1 MKKGNE
7 IEKKS
12 GELRNSLNQLIERF
26 DMLGIKES
34 ELLDIKDGS
43 NLIKKRFEIMLSE
56 LKYSLM
62 GNKEYSFVYNEDI
75 KMIDVFGQYKEFTV
89 RKYLLF

>member
-62 GNKEYSFVYNEDI
+62 GNKEYSFVYNKDI

>member
-89 RKYLLF
+89 RKYLLL

>member
-43 NLIKKRFEIMLSE
+43 NLIKKRFQIMLSE

-75 KMIDVFGQYKEFTV
+75 KMIDVFGQYKEFKV

>member
-1 MKKGNE
+1 
-7 IEKKS
+7 
-12 GELRNSLNQLIERF
+12 
-26 DMLGIKES
+26 MLGIKES

-62 GNKEYSFVYNEDI
+62 GSKEYSFVYNEDI

>member
-26 DMLGIKES
+26 DMLGIKEI

>member
-1 MKKGNE
+1 VSVKKGNE

-43 NLIKKRFEIMLSE
+43 NLIKKRFQIMLSE

-75 KMIDVFGQYKEFTV
+75 DRCFWTNDRCFWTI
-89 RKYLLF
+89 

>member
-1 MKKGNE
+1 MSVKKGNE

-43 NLIKKRFEIMLSE
+43 NLIKKRFQIMLSE

-75 KMIDVFGQYKEFTV
+75 DRCFWTNDRCFWTI
-89 RKYLLF
+89 

>member
-1 MKKGNE
+1 
-7 IEKKS
+7 
-12 GELRNSLNQLIERF
+12 
-26 DMLGIKES
+26 MLGIKES

-89 RKYLLF
+89 RKYLLL